1 MANPSLVYPGRI
13 YICKPS
19 LGGKEWTPCLQQG
32 QATLG
37 YHSGREQCQYT
48 LGWKPF
54 VPPDVLTY
62 FYSLSSSH
70 RPSLPTSI
78 PIPQNTN
85 TNKRT
90 NTNTA
95 KRPDLFLRLSF
106 SSHHMCSARWQTEG
120 VFLSINK
127 FKNNCKMANV
137 FIHNLGSPVG
147 KGWDIDDVWMFDL
160 SREDLFSE
168 WGIILAFIM
177 AETFKVRIRNGSE
190 TESRINC
197 AHWFGFST
205 IILDWV
211 QLSMLGCTYKVSE
224 SFQKTCC

>member
-1 MANPSLVYPGRI
+1 MANSSLVYAGRI

-90 NTNTA
+90 RTNTA
-95 KRPDLFLRLSF
+95 KRPDLFLRLSH
-106 SSHHMCSARWQTEG
+106 SSQHMCTCAVQDDKLREF
-120 VFLSINK
+120 FLSINK
-127 FKNNCKMANV
+127 FKNICIDKMANV

-160 SREDLFSE
+160 
-168 WGIILAFIM
+168 
-177 AETFKVRIRNGSE
+177 
-190 TESRINC
+190 
-197 AHWFGFST
+197 
-205 IILDWV
+205 
-211 QLSMLGCTYKVSE
+211 
-224 SFQKTCC
+224 

>member
-1 MANPSLVYPGRI
+1 MDKHSQSNATYIDSQSLKDTIVQYIFRPLSSSLVFFLVSLYSLSHMRTSI
-13 YICKPS
+13 NSIWCHTVSKSSICKICNVCNEMLIWS
-19 LGGKEWTPCLQQG
+19 YCLQQG

-90 NTNTA
+90 RTNTA

-106 SSHHMCSARWQTEG
+106 SSHHMCSARCQTEG
-120 VFLSINK
+120 VF
-127 FKNNCKMANV
+127 
-137 FIHNLGSPVG
+137 FI
-147 KGWDIDDVWMFDL
+147 
-160 SREDLFSE
+160 
-168 WGIILAFIM
+168 
-177 AETFKVRIRNGSE
+177 
-190 TESRINC
+190 C
-197 AHWFGFST
+197 
-205 IILDWV
+205 
-211 QLSMLGCTYKVSE
+211 Q
-224 SFQKTCC
+224 